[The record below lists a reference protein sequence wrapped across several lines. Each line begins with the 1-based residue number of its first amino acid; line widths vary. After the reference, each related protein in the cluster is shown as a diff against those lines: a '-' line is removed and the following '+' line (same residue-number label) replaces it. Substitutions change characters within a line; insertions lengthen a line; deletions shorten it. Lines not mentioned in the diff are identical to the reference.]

1 MASSKTSERQR
12 RLSSPADVRAW
23 ARENGMTVGERGKLP
38 PEVIKEFNKAHKNAP
53 YRQAE
58 FVQTVNVRG
67 VRVVNGRKVPI
78 QTNVRLPEV
87 RAAAA
92 EAGIEIG
99 ARGRIPADI
108 LSAYVADPTFS
119 TYNS

>member
-1 MASSKTSERQR
+1 MSAKSTSKRR

-53 YRQAE
+53 YKQAE
-58 FVQTVNVRG
+58 FVPTVNVRG

-78 QTNVRLPEV
+78 QQNVNLTEV

-92 EAGIEIG
+92 AAGVEIG

-119 TYNS
+119 TLNS